1 MDDVSKEFAAA
12 VAAFERLSHQD
23 SIEVLFERGNIP
35 LLGTDSRDFRCL
47 RIAKNG
53 RFHRVI
59 GRPNS
64 STGAATGEGGFSLTV
79 PTQQEDAR
87 GARAC
92 RLRYLLLAQIDRS
105 DLLFS
110 ITYDSGY
117 SSRKP

>member
-53 RFHRVI
+53 RFHR
-59 GRPNS
+59 
-64 STGAATGEGGFSLTV
+64 
-79 PTQQEDAR
+79 
-87 GARAC
+87 
-92 RLRYLLLAQIDRS
+92 
-105 DLLFS
+105 
-110 ITYDSGY
+110 
-117 SSRKP
+117 